1 MASGALHVG
10 RVEPAKPIR
19 MQNCPASGHPIRSK
33 LRANR
38 IIHVRKRNVLDH
50 NFTSFG
56 NERVH
61 LRGAEPP
68 FLKTTTMSS
77 DATKDLS
84 ISDLLRL
91 LSEKLDVEC
100 ARLRETPLPATSLK
114 SEVSAAQ

>member
-10 RVEPAKPIR
+10 RVEPAKPTR
-19 MQNCPASGHPIRSK
+19 MQNFPTGRPFRSK

-38 IIHVRKRNVLDH
+38 IIHVRKWNVLGHD
-50 NFTSFG
+50 FTSFG

-68 FLKTTTMSS
+68 FLKTATMSL

-84 ISDLLRL
+84 ISDLLCL
-91 LSEKLDVEC
+91 LREKLDAEC
-100 ARLRETPLPATSLK
+100 AKLRETPLPATLLK